1 MYIKYL
7 APLLYVCSHTRY
19 ISSVKLIGR
28 YERNAFYT
36 SMIASRALSTVN
48 PLNYLHKSNRDNNNN
63 YYDNNDD
70 NYNNDRRS
78 LDYNDKVDMYTINDK
93 ILQNK
98 KMIYVSPGGLRGFYQ
113 LGICNYI
120 KKNFEIDDYV
130 FTGSCSGAWNC
141 LLLSMKPYVNVD
153 KFIQSTINL
162 DLKDINNINEAQA
175 RLKYEIL
182 ENYCTENFDLNKL
195 FIGITLKERST
206 FKTDVYSGFDDLEE
220 AIDACIASSF
230 INTFKLNM
238 SASSH
243 LYDKFDTKENPTFM
257 NVTTS
262 VLHISPYMWAN
273 NSRKKSTLDMLLPN
287 KFNLN
292 KLYHDGYRDTD
303 LNHRHLRYIL
313 HDSR

>member
-7 APLLYVCSHTRY
+7 APLLYVCSRTSY

-36 SMIASRALSTVN
+36 SMISSRALSTVN
-48 PLNYLHKSNRDNNNN
+48 PLNYLHKNSRHNTHDHNN
-63 YYDNNDD
+63 YDDNNDMC
-70 NYNNDRRS
+70 S
-78 LDYNDKVDMYTINDK
+78 VVYNDNVDMYTINDK

-120 KKNFEIDDYV
+120 KKNFDIDDYV

-162 DLKDINNINEAQA
+162 DLKDINNINEVQA
-175 RLKYEIL
+175 NLKYEIL
-182 ENYCTENFDLNKL
+182 ENYCTENFDLDKL
-195 FIGITLKERST
+195 FIGITSKDRST
-206 FKTDVYSGFDDLEE
+206 FKTNVYSGFDDLEE
-220 AIDACIASSF
+220 AIDGCIASSF
-230 INTFKLNM
+230 TNTFKINTLT
-238 SASSH
+238 SEPAYH
-243 LYDKFDTKENPTFM
+243 KFNTKENPTFM

-273 NSRKKSTLDMLLPN
+273 SVRNKCTLDMGLLN

-313 HDSR
+313 NSNE